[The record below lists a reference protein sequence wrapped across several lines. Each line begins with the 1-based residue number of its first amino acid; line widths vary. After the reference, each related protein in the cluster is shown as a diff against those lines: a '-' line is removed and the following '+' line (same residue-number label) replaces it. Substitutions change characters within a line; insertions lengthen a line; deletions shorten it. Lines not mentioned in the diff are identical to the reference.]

1 MPLASVPASTYH
13 PEMHTTDSG
22 SAPPENGVSGHTL
35 RDRTNL
41 LELHPADGDL
51 LALSPTDI
59 AQYIR
64 LSQCRRYLRLRLIER
79 NTGQSFMRTWDVQPQ
94 SIPPLLTLAGR
105 EFEQNA
111 ENEIAKHTP
120 TDDYGRER
128 RGLRRAD
135 SDNAR
140 LVAVAAALGPGERI
154 VVFQPLLKTDIDG
167 WALTGVADA
176 IDLRRSDDGALSALI
191 IDFKATSEAKME
203 HRLQVAFYRE
213 MLAAAFG
220 SEDIDCAIELGIL
233 YRGSPDGATEPD
245 DPALLAQRDDALET
259 FGVDGYLE
267 RIEDMN
273 ALRRDVRDLVLGPNS
288 EARRNLA
295 ADFEQLP
302 YHLNF
307 VCDGCLY
314 NQLCL
319 RQSAETDDLSLIPYL
334 RIDQKQALHTAGV
347 RHCAELASIPL
358 PSESTS
364 SDYRRLAMVPALAA
378 DLDDLIL
385 RARRYRQSKGDPWP
399 AHNWLPDSGQSSI
412 PRCDTEFH
420 PNLVKVYIDV
430 EHDHLHDRVYLLGA
444 LVVGAEN
451 GQTPPERRRTI
462 LEFAPEPPEQ
472 PEQEAALLRTWV
484 EQTIAAIAEVA
495 APDADGNQT
504 APIHLIFYDA
514 YDQRVLLNALGRHLQ
529 TVLGATAL
537 YDFTTQL
544 AAYTSPVLTVL
555 ADEIRAQRNYPLLC
569 QPLQSLARFLKFRWD
584 DERPLTQLFRERYFD
599 AAGRFADDEIPP
611 GDTEPWFTRRSRFSS
626 QLPLDYAY
634 GAWGRLPEPE
644 KPDIFAP
651 YRQVTPSDLL
661 ALHRKRLEASERVAA
676 ELKPN
681 QWATK
686 QSFDLSRLTEFDDA
700 ATNAAMALDEFITIE
715 RHVALGAWK
724 YERRRSPER
733 RVLSGASMLVRYHE
747 EDQSPEVADYN
758 RRLLEFE
765 ALENKEGVKR
775 PKCEGEP
782 VFRLRI
788 DLTGVA
794 TGLDHALTTW
804 QLEVGKRVVISA
816 RWKVDSRKPLE
827 QQERFAPTMRQL
839 LTGAPATLLE
849 RKIVSE
855 PDGSR
860 SGFIDIRIEQTGGRG
875 NEFIF
880 SQTFRGFEPDSVL
893 IVDESPNNPSGQT
906 QRTVVEGLRAGKHN
920 ALFQRLGR
928 QGPERL
934 APDPAAVE
942 GQARFLQGLQAL
954 KSAGLLYGFE
964 ESKHRLI
971 GGLADAPTLLVQ
983 GPPGTGKSLT
993 ASYAIL
999 ARIQGAMAA
1008 GNDCRVVIACKTHAA
1023 IDELMRKL
1031 VEVLDEFAR
1040 IRAGNPELW
1049 DRWFDPRILSL
1060 PIFRFAGKDE
1070 PPLGVI
1076 PLSRDSKGDERP
1088 HKQLAAAPYCVVAAT
1103 PGGLYRIA
1111 MMQAGK
1117 TAGIFDY
1124 RYCDLLVLDE
1134 ASQISLPESI
1144 MAALPLKDDG
1154 QLIVIGDHRQMPP
1167 IVQNDWEREVRRTF
1181 TVFRSYDSLF
1191 LTLRDLLPEAHQI
1204 RFQES
1209 FRVHRDI
1216 AEFLRQQIYRHDGIH
1231 YFSKKDKLLP
1241 EIPSPDPFVQA
1252 VLDPNHPLT
1261 VVIHDEMQSQQRNRF
1276 EQMLMQP
1283 MLETLARAGFD
1294 PVNGLGVVVPHTA
1307 QRAAL
1312 RAEIPELSQIDE
1324 ETGEVVRYAVDTVER
1339 FQGAERDAIVVGA
1352 TESDP
1357 LYLLANSKFLLD
1369 PRRINVAIS
1378 RAKNKL
1384 VLVGSRSIFEL
1395 FPTDEDV
1402 FESAQLWKNLLED
1415 TCTVLLW
1422 EGERDGVPV
1431 QVWGN
1436 QSTSVPVSGNA
1447 SPT

>member
-1 MPLASVPASTYH
+1 
-13 PEMHTTDSG
+13 
-22 SAPPENGVSGHTL
+22 
-35 RDRTNL
+35 L
-41 LELHPADGDL
+41 LEHWW
-51 LALSPTDI
+51 S
-59 AQYIR
+59 
-64 LSQCRRYLRLRLIER
+64 
-79 NTGQSFMRTWDVQPQ
+79 
-94 SIPPLLTLAGR
+94 
-105 EFEQNA
+105 
-111 ENEIAKHTP
+111 
-120 TDDYGRER
+120 
-128 RGLRRAD
+128 
-135 SDNAR
+135 
-140 LVAVAAALGPGERI
+140 
-154 VVFQPLLKTDIDG
+154 
-167 WALTGVADA
+167 
-176 IDLRRSDDGALSALI
+176 
-191 IDFKATSEAKME
+191 
-203 HRLQVAFYRE
+203 
-213 MLAAAFG
+213 
-220 SEDIDCAIELGIL
+220 
-233 YRGSPDGATEPD
+233 
-245 DPALLAQRDDALET
+245 ALET
-259 FGVDGYLE
+259 GKPPPDAAAPFS
-267 RIEDMN
+267 
-273 ALRRDVRDLVLGPNS
+273 NS
-288 EARRNLA
+288 PRTHRKNGAGSCSA
-295 ADFEQLP
+295 AGLDRAN
-302 YHLNF
+302 H
-307 VCDGCLY
+307 
-314 NQLCL
+314 
-319 RQSAETDDLSLIPYL
+319 
-334 RIDQKQALHTAGV
+334 
-347 RHCAELASIPL
+347 
-358 PSESTS
+358 
-364 SDYRRLAMVPALAA
+364 RRLA
-378 DLDDLIL
+378 
-385 RARRYRQSKGDPWP
+385 
-399 AHNWLPDSGQSSI
+399 
-412 PRCDTEFH
+412 
-420 PNLVKVYIDV
+420 
-430 EHDHLHDRVYLLGA
+430 
-444 LVVGAEN
+444 
-451 GQTPPERRRTI
+451 
-462 LEFAPEPPEQ
+462 
-472 PEQEAALLRTWV
+472 
-484 EQTIAAIAEVA
+484 EVA
-495 APDADGNQT
+495 VPDADGNQAARST
-504 APIHLIFYDA
+504 SSSTIA
-514 YDQRVLLNALGRHLQ
+514 YDQRVLLNALGRHLH
-529 TVLGATAL
+529 
-537 YDFTTQL
+537 
-544 AAYTSPVLTVL
+544 TVL
-555 ADEIRAQRNYPLLC
+555 APPRSTISPPSSPPTPRRCSPCWRTKFAPAQLPTLC
-569 QPLQSLARFLKFRWD
+569 QPLQSLARFLKFRWN
-584 DERPLTQLFRERYFD
+584 DETAADQRFRERYFD
-599 AAGRFADDEIPP
+599 AAAGSRTARSLPATPNP
-611 GDTEPWFTRRSRFSS
+611 GFTAVPLQQ

-634 GAWGRLPEPE
+634 AAWNRLPEPDE
-644 KPDIFAP
+644 PDIFAP
-651 YRQVTPSDLL
+651 YRQVTPGGS
-661 ALHRKRLEASERVAA
+661 AGAAPETAGTIERVAA

-681 QWATK
+681 RWASK
-686 QSFDLSRLTEFDDA
+686 QSFDLSRLAAFDDA
-700 ATNAAMALDEFITIE
+700 ATNAAMALDDSSHRTD
-715 RHVALGAWK
+715 VALGAWK

-765 ALENKEGVKR
+765 ALENKEGLKR

-782 VFRLRI
+782 VIRLRI

-794 TGLDHALTTW
+794 TGLDHALATW
-804 QLEVGKRVVISA
+804 QVEAGKRVVISA
-816 RWKVDSRKPLE
+816 RWKVDSRKPPE

-855 PDGSR
+855 PDGNT

-880 SQTFRGFEPDSVL
+880 NQTFRGFEPDSVL

-906 QRTVVEGLRAGKHN
+906 QRTVVAGLRAGKRN

-934 APDPAAVE
+934 APNPAAVE

-954 KSAGLLYGFE
+954 KSAELLYGFE
-964 ESKHRLI
+964 KSKHRLI

-1040 IRAGNPELW
+1040 IRAGHPELW
-1049 DRWFDPRILSL
+1049 DRWFDSRILSL
-1060 PIFRFAGKDE
+1060 PIFRFEGKDE
-1070 PPLGVI
+1070 LPSGVI

-1144 MAALPLKDDG
+1144 MAALPLKDEG

-1191 LTLRDLLPEAHQI
+1191 LTLRDQLPEEHQI
-1204 RFQES
+1204 RFEES
-1209 FRVHRDI
+1209 FRVHTDI

-1231 YFSKKDKLLP
+1231 YFSQKTALLP
-1241 EIPSPDPFVQA
+1241 AIPSPDPFVRA
-1252 VLDPNHPLT
+1252 ALDPNHPLT

-1276 EQMLMQP
+1276 EQTLMQP

-1294 PVNGLGVVVPHTA
+1294 PVDGLGVVVPHTA

-1324 ETGEVVRYAVDTVER
+1324 ETGEVVRFAVDTVER
-1339 FQGAERDAIVVGA
+1339 FQGAERDAMVVGA

-1378 RAKNKL
+1378 RARTNSSWS
-1384 VLVGSRSIFEL
+1384 VPAPYSSFSP
-1395 FPTDEDV
+1395 PTRT
-1402 FESAQLWKNLLED
+1402 SSKAPSSGRTCWK
-1415 TCTVLLW
+1415 TPAPCCC
-1422 EGERDGVPV
+1422 GRHARRIPV

>member
-1 MPLASVPASTYH
+1 MD
-13 PEMHTTDSG
+13 TTSNET
-22 SAPPENGVSGHTL
+22 PGVSATGQSLHE
-35 RDRTNL
+35 RTQW

-64 LSQCRRYLRLRLIER
+64 LSQCRRYLRLRLVER
-79 NTGQSFMRTWDVQPQ
+79 NAGQSFMYDWDVQPQ

-105 EFEQNA
+105 EFETGA
-111 ENEIAKHTP
+111 ETEIRKLAP
-120 TDDYGRER
+120 TEVCSREDR
-128 RGLRRAD
+128 TTRGVD

-140 LVAVAAALGPGERI
+140 LVAAAANLAPGERV
-154 VVFQPLLKTDIDG
+154 VVFQPLLRTEIKG
-167 WALTGVADA
+167 WALSGVADA

-220 SEDIDCAIELGIL
+220 SENIDCDIALGIL
-233 YRGSPDGATEPD
+233 YRGAPDGAVGPD
-245 DPALLAQRDDALET
+245 HPELLAQRDDALET
-259 FGVDGYLE
+259 FGVDGFLE
-267 RIEDMN
+267 RIEDID
-273 ALRRDVRDLVLGPNS
+273 ALRRDVRDLVLGPKS

-295 ADFEQLP
+295 TDFEQLP

-347 RHCAELASIPL
+347 RHCTDLAATPL
-358 PSESTS
+358 PSEAASD
-364 SDYRRLAMVPALAA
+364 DYRRLAMLPALGA

-399 AHNWLPDSGQSSI
+399 SRNWLPDSGQSSI
-412 PRCDTEFH
+412 PRCDMEFH
-420 PNLVKVYIDV
+420 PNLIKVYIDV
-430 EHDHLHDRVYLLGA
+430 EHDPLRDRVYLLGA

-462 LEFAPEPPEQ
+462 LEFAPEPPEK
-472 PEQEAALLRTWV
+472 PEQEADLLRAWI

-495 APDADGNQT
+495 APDADGKQA
-504 APIHLIFYDA
+504 APIHLIFYDD
-514 YDQRVLLNALGRHLQ
+514 YDQRVLLNALGRHLH

-537 YDFTTQL
+537 YDFTTQF
-544 AAYTSPVLTVL
+544 AAFTSPVLTVL

-569 QPLQSLARFLKFRWD
+569 QSLQSLARFLRFSWD
-584 DERPLTQLFRERYFD
+584 DERPLTKRFHERYFD
-599 AAGRFADDEIPP
+599 AAGRFADEEMPAW
-611 GDTEPWFTRRSRFSS
+611 DTSPWFTRRSRFSS

-634 GAWGRLPEPE
+634 AAWGCLPEPE
-644 KPDIFAP
+644 NPDIFAS
-651 YRQVTPSDLL
+651 YRQVTPDDLL
-661 ALHRKRLEASERVAA
+661 ALHRKRLEAIERVAA

-686 QSFDLSRLTEFDDA
+686 QSFDLSGLAGFEDTS
-700 ATNAAMALDEFITIE
+700 TNYAMALDEFITIE

-724 YERRRSPER
+724 YERRRAPER

-747 EDQSPEVADYN
+747 EDQSPEVANYN

-765 ALENKEGVKR
+765 ALENKQGVKR
-775 PKCEGEP
+775 PKCESEP
-782 VFRLRI
+782 VIRLRI

-794 TGLDHALTTW
+794 TGLDHALATW
-804 QLEVGKRVVISA
+804 QIEAGKRLVISA

-827 QQERFAPTMRQL
+827 QQERFAPTIRQL

-849 RKIVSE
+849 RKIVDE
-855 PDGSR
+855 PNGIKY
-860 SGFIDIRIEQTGGRG
+860 GFIDIRIEQTGGRG

-906 QRTVVEGLRAGKHN
+906 QRTVVEGLRAGKRN

-934 APDPAAVE
+934 DPHPAAVE
-942 GQARFLQGLQAL
+942 GQARFLRGLQAL
-954 KSAGLLYGFE
+954 EAAGLLYGFE

-971 GGLADAPTLLVQ
+971 GDLADAPTLLVQ

-1008 GNDCRVVIACKTHAA
+1008 DRDCRVVIACKTHAA

-1031 VEVLDEFAR
+1031 VEVLGEFAR

-1049 DRWFDPRILSL
+1049 DRWFDSRILSL
-1060 PIFRFAGKDE
+1060 PIFRFEGKDE
-1070 PPLGVI
+1070 LPLGVI

-1088 HKQLAAAPYCVVAAT
+1088 HKQLVSAPYGVVAAT

-1191 LTLRDLLPEAHQI
+1191 LTLRDLLPEDHQI

-1209 FRVHRDI
+1209 FRVHKDI
-1216 AEFLRQQIYRHDGIH
+1216 AEFLRQQIYRHDGIY

-1241 EIPSPDPFVQA
+1241 EIPSPDDFVRA

-1261 VVIHDEMQSQQRNRF
+1261 VVIHDEMQSQQRNQF
-1276 EQMLMQP
+1276 EQALMQP
-1283 MLETLARAGFD
+1283 MLRTLAQAGFD
-1294 PVNGLGVVVPHTA
+1294 PVKGLGVVVPHTA

-1378 RAKNKL
+1378 RARSKL
-1384 VLVGSRSIFEL
+1384 ILVGSRSIFEL

-1402 FESAQLWKNLLED
+1402 FESAQLWKNLLEE

-1422 EGERDGVPV
+1422 EGAFDDIPV

-1436 QSTSVPVSGNA
+1436 RPREG
-1447 SPT
+1447 SPARMVG